1 MNPPYCARSEMKQ
14 VWISGHGGPEMLE
27 VRQAPDPEPK
37 AGELRVRVR
46 ASGITFADILARKGL
61 YPDAPKTP
69 CVIGYEISGTVD
81 AVGPG
86 VENAWIGKDVVGL
99 IRFGGYADVVTIP
112 VQQVFDKPAALS
124 HEQGAAIPV
133 NYLTA
138 WQLLVALGALT
149 KDETVLI
156 HNAGGGIGLAAI
168 DIARHIGATIYG
180 TASPGKHAFL
190 RERGLHQAIDYRGA
204 DWTTELKRITQG
216 AGVELIIDPL
226 GGSHWKKSYRALRHT
241 GRLGVFGV
249 STATESALPGP
260 LRLLKVGVGMPLFH
274 PLSLMNNNRGVF
286 GVNLGHLWHEADKVR
301 GWMGQ
306 LLPGVSEGWV
316 RPHVDKTFPFEQA
329 GEAHAYLEARENIGK
344 VILTP

>member
-1 MNPPYCARSEMKQ
+1 VVAYSQPAGAGSEIKQ

-81 AVGPG
+81 AVGPD
-86 VENAWIGKDVVGL
+86 VANAWIGKEVIGL

-124 HEQGAAIPV
+124 HEQTAAIPV

-180 TASPGKHAFL
+180 TASPSKHAFL
-190 RERGLHQAIDYRGA
+190 RERGLDQAIDYRGA
-204 DWTTELKRITQG
+204 DWTTELKRITQD

-241 GRLGVFGV
+241 GRLGMFGV

-260 LRLLKVGVGMPLFH
+260 LRLFKVGLGMPLFH
-274 PLSLMNNNRGVF
+274 PLSLMTTTVACSASTSATSGTRRTRSAAGWDSYYQAFLRAGCDRMWTRLSPSNRPAKPMPISR
-286 GVNLGHLWHEADKVR
+286 HA
-301 GWMGQ
+301 
-306 LLPGVSEGWV
+306 
-316 RPHVDKTFPFEQA
+316 KTS
-329 GEAHAYLEARENIGK
+329 AR
-344 VILTP
+344 